1 MCQNHRILFSTRF
14 CNFIQKKN
22 PVYKWIHTIKV
33 LRFWLLII
41 THPIIEL
48 LGISG
53 TFNQNSSREFQSF
66 SFSGAVFKQLTT
78 QSGEW
83 FRLRALP
90 VAGLHPFN

>member
-1 MCQNHRILFSTRF
+1 MD
-14 CNFIQKKN
+14 
-22 PVYKWIHTIKV
+22 PHTIKV

-41 THPIIEL
+41 THTIIEL

-53 TFNQNSSREFQSF
+53 TFNQNSLIEFQSF